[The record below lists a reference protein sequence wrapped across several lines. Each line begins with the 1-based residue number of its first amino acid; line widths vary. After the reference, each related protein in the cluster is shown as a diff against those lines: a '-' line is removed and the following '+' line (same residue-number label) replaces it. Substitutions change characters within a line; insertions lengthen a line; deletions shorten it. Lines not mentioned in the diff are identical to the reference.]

1 MFLTPKGGQLTKI
14 SIIDILNVQREI
26 EVDSETTGYVLKE
39 IIYKK
44 ICKELRVNEMIL
56 TYEGEELNN
65 GTKISEFNI
74 AIGNQ
79 LIFKQSKTP
88 ITAIS
93 RIKAHII

>member
-1 MFLTPKGGQLTKI
+1 
-14 SIIDILNVQREI
+14 
-26 EVDSETTGYVLKE
+26 
-39 IIYKK
+39 
-44 ICKELRVNEMIL
+44 MIL